1 MMFLNYLIYNS
12 TVFYIFF
19 TGTVIFIG
27 YSLYNYAV
35 TTVRPV
41 LHPEVVILSNPIY
54 FHSYSH
60 DLTIQEWKFSE
71 ICYLYMDEL
80 CNNHVLVADLKNIID
95 SFTVTQLCQN
105 NINEG
110 ILLAIQNFHG

>member
-1 MMFLNYLIYNS
+1 MLFNYLIYNS

-41 LHPEVVILSNPIY
+41 LPQGVVILSYNLFQYEPLINIRE
-54 FHSYSH
+54 FTLSQIL
-60 DLTIQEWKFSE
+60 D
-71 ICYLYMDEL
+71 LYMDEL
-80 CNNHVLVADLKNIID
+80 CNNNLRMADLTNIIN
-95 SFTVTQLCQN
+95 SFTEAQLWQS
-105 NINEG
+105 NINEM